1 MSVELED
8 DSGRLWPMT
17 YRCVPHRYSYELRAG
32 WKVSHTPFTR
42 GLSTVAVVL
51 AHTGMSPDHAIPP
64 PIFHEV
70 FLYMFCLSLRALAEL
85 STRRAGRSNC

>member
-32 WKVSHTPFTR
+32 WKVS
-42 GLSTVAVVL
+42 L
-51 AHTGMSPDHAIPP
+51 AYHG
-64 PIFHEV
+64 
-70 FLYMFCLSLRALAEL
+70 CLSLRLP
-85 STRRAGRSNC
+85 